1 MNLQTLKLLAVKD
14 ATRILATEIK
24 PEQKMKTIIN
34 EKYKHFY

>member
-14 ATRILATEIK
+14 ATRIWQPKNK
-24 PEQKMKTIIN
+24 PEQKMKTMIN